1 MYISFISFLSNVLD
15 APWSLS
21 SKAECELVVRRT
33 CLWLV
38 FKVVSGGRLVPT
50 MMVKM
55 TISSKIGTPIF
66 IVTDTLANNAHM
78 HLVCRIAPR

>member
-1 MYISFISFLSNVLD
+1 VRISWFILLCFEELSV

-21 SKAECELVVRRT
+21 SKAECELVARRT

-55 TISSKIGTPIF
+55 TISSKIHVF
-66 IVTDTLANNAHM
+66 QY
-78 HLVCRIAPR
+78 